1 MLVAQGALIFGALAG
16 LGVIKNQIKALEKIQ
31 LLPSCVGPVLDGPL
45 RSAKSITRLIDAAEV
60 VDELHLG
67 RGWFR

>member
-16 LGVIKNQIKALEKIQ
+16 LGVIKN
-31 LLPSCVGPVLDGPL
+31 
-45 RSAKSITRLIDAAEV
+45 IDAAEV

-67 RGWFR
+67 RGWCR

>member
-16 LGVIKNQIKALEKIQ
+16 LGVIKNQ
-31 LLPSCVGPVLDGPL
+31 P
-45 RSAKSITRLIDAAEV
+45 LIDAAEV

-67 RGWFR
+67 